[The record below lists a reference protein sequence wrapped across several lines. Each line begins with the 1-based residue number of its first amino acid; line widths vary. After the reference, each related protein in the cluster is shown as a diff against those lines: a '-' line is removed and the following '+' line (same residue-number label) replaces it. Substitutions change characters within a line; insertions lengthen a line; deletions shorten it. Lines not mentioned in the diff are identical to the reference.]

1 MIEITDVVVVSVII
15 GLVQLVKQLGWL
27 HEKYMPLLSVV
38 LGIIAG
44 VIYFE
49 GEITVRIM
57 FGIILGL
64 SASGLFDQ
72 TKIATKGRDEK

>member
-1 MIEITDVVVVSVII
+1 MIEITDVVVVAVII
-15 GLVQLVKQLGWL
+15 GLVQLVKQLAWI

-57 FGIILGL
+57 FGIVLGL
-64 SASGLFDQ
+64 SAAGLFDQ
-72 TKIATKGRDEK
+72 TKIVTKGEDR

>member
-1 MIEITDVVVVSVII
+1 MIEITDVVVVAVII
-15 GLVQLVKQLGWL
+15 GLVQLVKQLAWI

-57 FGIILGL
+57 FGIVLGL
-64 SASGLFDQ
+64 SAAGLFDQ
-72 TKIATKGRDEK
+72 TKIVTKGEDK